1 MPTVLK
7 IDGFRLF
14 FYSDEGNE
22 PVHIHVQYQ
31 SATAKF
37 WITPAVLLVNNFG
50 LKSSDLSKAAKIV
63 EKNKTLIED
72 KWNEY
77 FRIQN

>member
-37 WITPAVLLVNNFG
+37 WITSEVIVANNFG
-50 LKSSDLSKAAKIV
+50 MRASDLSKAAKIV
-63 EKNKTLIED
+63 EKNKSLIKD

-77 FRIQN
+77 FRI